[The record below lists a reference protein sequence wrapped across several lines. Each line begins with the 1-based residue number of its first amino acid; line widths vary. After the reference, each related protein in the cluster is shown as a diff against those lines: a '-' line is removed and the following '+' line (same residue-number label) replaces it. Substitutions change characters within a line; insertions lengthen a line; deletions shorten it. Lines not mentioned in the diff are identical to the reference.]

1 MGLVLWVLV
10 VLLFLLYFFV
20 SELVKE
26 RRISKPDFTGEARWE
41 IFKRQSRQKN
51 FRRGLYLI
59 FTSGAAIWITF
70 YEFAAKDWNLL
81 LLAAASVVFIDIA
94 IFSTP
99 RIKKIWNTEFDLDE
113 IEAYRSDA
121 DDTVTRLTAKA
132 SHFALVHEN
141 IPANVK
147 NIDNGTDILDFVH
160 DVLQS
165 YLSRFGLLAHI
176 YEFYEATEIKNE
188 EFDYQIYEEDLIGV
202 LEDIASTFSLN
213 FEDQD
218 FLNDAYA
225 EFINKFQ
232 ATNLPIH
239 AEPSMNKMISNLLLN
254 ENYTLTLFSSNRSYM
269 LTPTFLDRRL
279 YLILIVCRYGEID
292 TLDGS
297 LVPQLVQTTLQHYEW
312 GAQTGV
318 N

>member
-1 MGLVLWVLV
+1 MGLIIWTLV

-20 SELVKE
+20 YELIKE
-26 RRISKPDFTGEARWE
+26 RKILRPEFTGEARWE

-59 FTSGAAIWITF
+59 FIVGAAIWLIF
-70 YEFAAKDWNLL
+70 YGFTAEDWNLL
-81 LLAAASVVFIDIA
+81 LLAAASVVFIDIS

-141 IPANVK
+141 IPANSK
-147 NIDNGTDILDFVH
+147 HIDSDTDILDFVH

-176 YEFYEATEIKNE
+176 YEFYEAADRKTE

-202 LEDIASTFSLN
+202 LEDIASTFSLS

-218 FLNDAYA
+218 FLSDAYD

-232 ATNLPIH
+232 ATNLPIQ

-269 LTPTFLDRRL
+269 LTPTFLNRRL
-279 YLILIVCRYGEID
+279 YLTLIVCQYGEID